1 MPISY
6 LRLTTGEE
14 IMAEVTEGLN
24 VLTLTNPLQIEYGEL
39 DEGVRLPFLS
49 RYNPYS
55 ATHEVKMDRSHVMM
69 VTDMGPEATQYYKT
83 SLEYCET
90 VADGIIN
97 ERLIDAD
104 QYLRENECSCGGDGP
119 ENIMSQMDSV
129 FSGREDEDFSGV
141 VVNCHHSTRTF
152 H

>member
-6 LRLTTGEE
+6 LRLITGEE
-14 IMAEVTEGLN
+14 IMAEVKEGPN

-55 ATHEVKMDRSHVMM
+55 DQYEVKMDRTHVVMITKM
-69 VTDMGPEATQYYKT
+69 SPEATQYYKT
-83 SLEYCET
+83 SLEYCEA
-90 VADGIIN
+90 VADNIIQ

-104 QYLRENECSCGGDGP
+104 QYIRENECTGP
-119 ENIMSQMDSV
+119 EDVMSQMDNV
-129 FSGREDEDFSGV
+129 FSSREDEDFSGV